1 MTEKRIKG
9 SEIPH
14 LVDPQFYDMYFDQEE
29 VDDMQ
34 AEYDTEYTPEQIQQ
48 FIEDWKKMADSLKGA
63 DVYSID
69 KNGKETLVMKWGEK
83 VNKTPISLKLDSSD
97 VKAIKHIAN
106 EEGLPYQTLIGYIIH
121 KVATRQIQLQVVTK

>member
-29 VDDMQ
+29 VDEMQ

-48 FIEDWKKMADSLKGA
+48 FIKD
-63 DVYSID
+63 
-69 KNGKETLVMKWGEK
+69 
-83 VNKTPISLKLDSSD
+83 
-97 VKAIKHIAN
+97 
-106 EEGLPYQTLIGYIIH
+106 
-121 KVATRQIQLQVVTK
+121 

>member
-48 FIEDWKKMADSLKGA
+48 FIRDWQKMVDSLKGA

-69 KNGKETLVMKWGEK
+69 KNGKETLVMRGGEK
-83 VNKTPISLKLDSSD
+83 VKKTPISLKLDVSD

-106 EEGLPYQTLIGYIIH
+106 EEGVPY
-121 KVATRQIQLQVVTK
+121 

>member
-69 KNGKETLVMKWGEK
+69 KNGEETLVMRGGEK
-83 VNKTPISLKLDSSD
+83 VNKTPISLKLDASD
-97 VKAIKHIAN
+97 LKAIKHIAN

-121 KVATRQIQLQVVTK
+121 KVATRQIQLQVITK